1 MNNPVNPVPPVL
13 TEINRHPVE
22 NDRIAFLADKFG
34 VSRQTVLIIMSVAG
48 PDDKAIEDILRQN
61 RVTR

>member
-1 MNNPVNPVPPVL
+1 MNDPINPVPPVL
-13 TEINRHPVE
+13 TELNHPPVE
-22 NDRIAFLADKFG
+22 TDRIAFLADKFG